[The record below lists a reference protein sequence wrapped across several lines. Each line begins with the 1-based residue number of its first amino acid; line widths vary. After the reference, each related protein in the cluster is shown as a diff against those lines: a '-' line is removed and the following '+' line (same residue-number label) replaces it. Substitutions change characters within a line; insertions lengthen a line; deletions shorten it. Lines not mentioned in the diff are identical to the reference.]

1 MSRLFFLTAV
11 GCLGWSVTADER
23 PNIIY
28 IMADDLGYGDL
39 GCFGQKVVRTPR
51 IDRMA
56 AEGIRMTDHYSGHT
70 VCRPSRLVLLTGKH
84 SGNTAISSNAQ
95 YVLQEGQQTV
105 TTLLKDAGYAT
116 GGVGKWALGHAESS
130 GAPHRQG
137 FDYWFGYLDQGNA
150 HNYFPEYLWENGRR
164 VSLPGCFR
172 KPNAFP

>member
-1 MSRLFFLTAV
+1 MRRLFTMSRLFFLTAV

-70 VCRPSRLVLLTGKH
+70 VCRP
-84 SGNTAISSNAQ
+84 
-95 YVLQEGQQTV
+95 
-105 TTLLKDAGYAT
+105 
-116 GGVGKWALGHAESS
+116 
-130 GAPHRQG
+130 
-137 FDYWFGYLDQGNA
+137 
-150 HNYFPEYLWENGRR
+150 
-164 VSLPGCFR
+164 
-172 KPNAFP
+172 